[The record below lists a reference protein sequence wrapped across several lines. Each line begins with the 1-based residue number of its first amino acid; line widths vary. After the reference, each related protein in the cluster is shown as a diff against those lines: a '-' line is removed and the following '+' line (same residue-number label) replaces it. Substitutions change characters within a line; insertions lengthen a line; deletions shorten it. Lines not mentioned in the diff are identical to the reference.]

1 MSPSWPATTRYRLR
15 LAPSGLA
22 LVQDLMN
29 TRAIAPYGADLLGDG
44 ATASAWAVDALAAWS
59 EVSGLPAPAMVLTD
73 RDAGRLRIL
82 RSTLRDLINSDTP
95 PETPVQPDGTVGFS
109 LAGSGEVQLVPR
121 GSGTQWIAAACWT
134 EVVLGQR
141 SSTWE
146 RLKRCR
152 EPACD
157 SVFYDRSRNNSGVW
171 HDAKTCGNRT
181 NLRTSRARR
190 RTVATA

>member
-15 LAPSGLA
+15 TAPSGLA
-22 LVQDLMN
+22 LVQDLIN
-29 TRAIAPYGADLLGDG
+29 TRAISDHGPDLLSDG
-44 ATASAWAVDALAAWS
+44 VTASAWANGALAAWS
-59 EVSGLPAPAMVLTD
+59 EVSGLPAPTLVLTE
-73 RDAGRLRIL
+73 RDAGRLRTL
-82 RSTLRDLINSDTP
+82 RSTLRDLITSDTP
-95 PETPVQPDGTVGFS
+95 PETPVRPDGTVGFA
-109 LAGSGEVQLVPR
+109 LTDSGEVQLVPR
-121 GSGTQWIAAACWT
+121 GSGTQWLAAACWT
-134 EVVLGQR
+134 EVLLGQR

-157 SVFYDRSRNNSGVW
+157 SVFYDRSKNNSGVW

-190 RTVATA
+190 RSSQG